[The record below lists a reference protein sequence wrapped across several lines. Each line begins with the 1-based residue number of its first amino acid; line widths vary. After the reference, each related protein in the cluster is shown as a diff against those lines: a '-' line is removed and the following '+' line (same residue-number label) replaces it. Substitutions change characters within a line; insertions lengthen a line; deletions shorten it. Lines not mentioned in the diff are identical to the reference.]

1 MTGVVVGVP
10 IFFTDRTFIL
20 DFTSIGTLFAFALV
34 CGGVLVLPPRKEKTN
49 DGKFRLPYVNAQY
62 IVPALVLLA
71 GVIILI
77 IKPALI
83 TDTFSINAD
92 NAVKNIPMLVFY
104 LSCIFLAIMSYV
116 KKYSLIPVLG
126 LLSCIYLFTGFSIAN
141 WKYFGIWLIIGL
153 VVYFLYGYR
162 KSKLNT
168 AQ

>member
-1 MTGVVVGVP
+1 M
-10 IFFTDRTFIL
+10 
-20 DFTSIGTLFAFALV
+20 
-34 CGGVLVLPPRKEKTN
+34 CGVLVLPPRKEKTN

-62 IVPALVLLA
+62 IVPGVVALA
-71 GVIILI
+71 AIIVFSTN
-77 IKPALI
+77 ASLI

-92 NAVKNIPMLVFY
+92 NAVKNIPMLVFF
-104 LSCIFLAIMSYV
+104 LSCIFLSVMSFI

-141 WKYFGIWLIIGL
+141 WKYFGIWLVIGL